1 MNEHGAA
8 HVTDAGQNPEY
19 RIAHLRDRL
28 AAGELG
34 ELGIKIEARGGGVLL
49 TGTVPSPR
57 CREQVLS
64 AVHQELAGLTV
75 HCDIA
80 VAENES
86 PDHAEEL
93 T

>member
-1 MNEHGAA
+1 MNEHGAEHA
-8 HVTDAGQNPEY
+8 ADARQNPEY
-19 RIAHLRDRL
+19 RVAHLRDRL

-34 ELGIKIEARGGGVLL
+34 ELGIKIEVRGGGVLL
-49 TGTVPSPR
+49 TGTVPSPP
-57 CREQVLS
+57 CREEVLR
-64 AVHQELAGLTV
+64 AVHQELAGLAV

-80 VAENES
+80 VAENDS